1 VQDNGVAVR
10 VACAAFG
17 ISEACYRYQAKHAA
31 ENAEI
36 ADHNKIRLTHN
47 GNLPGKRRGPH
58 LESGVGFRILYPSIL
73 P

>member
-1 VQDNGVAVR
+1 VRWHNGAVQDKRVAVR

-17 ISEACYRYQAKHAA
+17 ISEACYRYQAKYAA

-36 ADHNKIRLTHN
+36 ADHLIRLMHN
-47 GNLPGKRRGPH
+47 GNPP
-58 LESGVGFRILYPSIL
+58 ESGIGFPILYPSIL